1 MAYHMLKNGEFYR
14 ELGESYLDQ
23 FDRERTA
30 KRLVKRLQALGFMV
44 SVKEQS
50 AAGVEGQA
58 LSPPQPLAV

>member
-30 KRLVKRLQALGFMV
+30 KRLVKRLQALGFIV
-44 SVKEQS
+44 SVKEQFVS
-50 AAGVEGQA
+50 QVEAQA
-58 LSPPQPLAV
+58 LPPPLPSAV